1 MKVESFACGNYLANG
16 YILTDE
22 DTGKSIMIDA
32 PFEAERLIKRVAEIK
47 YDMQMI
53 LITHR
58 HIDHL
63 AAAARCK
70 ALTLAVVYIHRLD
83 ECGLYSV
90 HDSLASA
97 LNMCRDSFSPI
108 RADLCFEEE
117 ETVIPF
123 GSHDIRVLHTPGH
136 TSGGV
141 CYIIDDMLFSG
152 DTLFK
157 ESVGRTDFPS
167 GNSDDLKTSL
177 QRLYLL
183 KGDYKVFPG
192 HGDTTTLSYE
202 RENNPYIKE
211 AIIL

>member
-1 MKVESFACGNYLANG
+1 MKVESFACGGYLANC

-22 DTGKSIMIDA
+22 DNGKRIMIDA
-32 PFEAERLIKRVAEIK
+32 PFEAERLIQPVAEIK
-47 YDMQMI
+47 YDMQM
-53 LITHR
+53 L
-58 HIDHL
+58 
-63 AAAARCK
+63 
-70 ALTLAVVYIHRLD
+70 
-83 ECGLYSV
+83 
-90 HDSLASA
+90 
-97 LNMCRDSFSPI
+97 
-108 RADLCFEEE
+108 
-117 ETVIPF
+117 IPF

-136 TSGGV
+136 TAGGV

-167 GNSDDLKTSL
+167 GNSDELKTSL
-177 QRLYLL
+177 QRRNLL

-192 HGDTTTLSYE
+192 HGDTTALGYE

>member
-70 ALTLAVVYIHRLD
+70 ALTLADVYIHRLD

-157 ESVGRTDFPS
+157 VSVGRTDFPS
-167 GNSDDLKTSL
+167 
-177 QRLYLL
+177 
-183 KGDYKVFPG
+183 
-192 HGDTTTLSYE
+192 
-202 RENNPYIKE
+202 
-211 AIIL
+211 